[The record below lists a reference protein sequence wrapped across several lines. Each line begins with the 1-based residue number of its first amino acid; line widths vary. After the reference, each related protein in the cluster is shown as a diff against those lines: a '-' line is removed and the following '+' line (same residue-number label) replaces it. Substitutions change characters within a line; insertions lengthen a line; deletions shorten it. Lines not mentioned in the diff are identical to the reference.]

1 MFPLFE
7 LVKVLS
13 ETAGPPGLEERVAK
27 IINGELAVLNG
38 ETSSDSFGN
47 VIFRVPA
54 KRKNNRK
61 IMFTAHMDEIAFM
74 VEHIEPN
81 GLLKFVNL
89 GMIDDSLLRS
99 SHYVTVL
106 GKKDIPG
113 IIPSVPPHF
122 KSKMQNEEPFIDT
135 GLRSYEEVVEAGIS
149 VGTPVVFQSS
159 FREWQNKKYISGK
172 ALDDRVGCAVLI
184 EMLKRLLGNS
194 RVSSDIYVVFTT
206 QEEVGLR
213 GAMVAVGNI
222 KPDIA
227 ITVDMVPAFPSQK
240 SRIDISKGPVLRL
253 LEQEGWF
260 GLIAFKKVLNLLEN
274 AANKSNV
281 SLQHLVRP
289 FGMTD
294 ASTIHLT
301 CQGIPSC
308 SIEIPCRYEHSPAE
322 LVFWEDI
329 LKMVDVLTKV
339 CEIV

>member
-1 MFPLFE
+1 MFTLFE

-13 ETAGPPGLEERVAK
+13 EAKGPPGFEERVAK
-27 IINGELAVLNG
+27 IISGELAVLNG

-47 VIFRVPA
+47 VIFKVPA

-61 IMFTAHMDEIAFM
+61 IMFTAHMDEIALM
-74 VEHIEPN
+74 VEHIESN
-81 GLLKFVNL
+81 GLLKFVNM
-89 GMIDDSLLRS
+89 GMIGDNLLRS

-106 GKKDIPG
+106 GKKDITG
-113 IIPSVPPHF
+113 IIASFPPHF
-122 KSKMQNEEPFIDT
+122 KSKMQNEEPFIDV

-159 FREWQNKKYISGK
+159 FKELENKKCISGK
-172 ALDDRVGCAVLI
+172 AFDDRVGCAVLI
-184 EMLKRLLGNS
+184 EMLKRLSDNS
-194 RVSSDIYVVFTT
+194 RVSSEIYIVFTT

-213 GAMVAVGNI
+213 GAMVAVENI

-227 ITVDMVPAFPSQK
+227 ITVDLVPAFPFQK
-240 SRIDISKGPVLRL
+240 YRIDISKGPVLRL

-260 GLIAFKKVLNLLEN
+260 GLIAFKKVLNLLES
-274 AANKSNV
+274 AANKTHV

-294 ASTIHLT
+294 ASAIHLT

-329 LKMVDVLTKV
+329 LKTVDVLTEV
-339 CEIV
+339 CKII